1 MEQHESMKMRNVY
14 KIIRVS
20 WVVTWIVMGTACSRP
35 MENPELIDPIYLDL
49 KKLTDE
55 YSKKEEEIRKNRE
68 ESYKK
73 FLALEANTLDKKLE
87 FRTYSKYEK
96 QLARTSE
103 MAKYYK
109 IRMERRKIEGKK
121 EYLES
126 FSKGEPWPKPEEHK
140 AFLINQKLRT
150 ANLNWETRVP
160 KLADRYSRTP
170 AAAKKPEK
178 KKEAEE

>member
-1 MEQHESMKMRNVY
+1 MRNVY
-14 KIIRVS
+14 KILRVG
-20 WVVTWIVMGTACSRP
+20 WIVTWIVMGTACSRP

-55 YSKKEEEIRKNRE
+55 YTKKEEEIRKNRE

-73 FLALEANTLDKKLE
+73 YLSLEANTLDKKLE

-96 QLARTSE
+96 ELAKTE
-103 MAKYYK
+103 NMARYYK
-109 IRMERRKIEGKK
+109 IRMERRKIEGKQ
-121 EYLES
+121 EYLQS

-150 ANLNWETRVP
+150 ASLNWEARVP
-160 KLADRYSRTP
+160 KLADRYSRNP
-170 AAAKKPEK
+170 AKEKKVEK
-178 KKEAEE
+178 KKESAEE